1 MSMLKR
7 NNRSMCRNSRE
18 KKRRKGFGRRK
29 SSWPCKKMSTLAW
42 ERSEGYCEKCGRAI
56 PLGTPAAHLIP
67 KSAAGE
73 TSHELWNLAMLC
85 IAEPQCH
92 RKFDDDRAAATKE
105 EWLRKRIEAEP
116 RLRAYFERIVGR
128 AEYLRDTKDLT

>member
-1 MSMLKR
+1 MLKR
-7 NNRSMCRNSRE
+7 NNRSVCRNSGV
-18 KKRRKGFGRRK
+18 KKKRKGFGRRK

-42 ERSEGYCEKCGRAI
+42 ERSEGCCEKTDCGRAI

-67 KSAAGE
+67 KSAVGE

-92 RKFDDDRAAATKE
+92 RKFDDDRPGAVKE

-116 RLRAYFERIVGR
+116 RLRAYFEKIVGR